1 MVKKMKPEPIK
12 IASNEKSLFIS
23 KLDIFAVVGIV
34 VVVVVVVVNRGD
46 KLELAQVQ
54 KIFFSRICDGLA
66 FGFRS
71 PQS

>member
-34 VVVVVVVVNRGD
+34 VVVVVVNRGD

>member
-1 MVKKMKPEPIK
+1 MVKKMKSEPIK
-12 IASNEKSLFIS
+12 IGSTEKSLFIS
-23 KLDIFAVVGIV
+23 KLDIFAVVGI